1 VLAGFLLA
9 PVDARAQEEAVYYHT
24 DAIGS
29 VRMVTD
35 ASGAVVARY
44 DYLPF
49 GEPWPATPPN
59 PNPDVRQFTG
69 KGRDTETGL
78 DYFGARYYA
87 SQTGRFTTVDPV
99 LDIDQALVDPQRWNR
114 YTYVRNNP
122 FRYVDP
128 DGRASGRWD
137 WDDFISVGEV
147 ADGRVKEIQ
156 QHVTSSARSFRR
168 RSRACIATNKDAR
181 SSGVT
186 SRNFAADRP
195 TSSCIQRCYPERCLR
210 HRQLSGEWAVPG
222 GTGGHRGK
230 AGGRQPQRVGRHV
243 RTGLAAS
250 LRIFVCE
257 AFDLYSGGDRRFVPA
272 GPRDRSLPVE
282 QGPHLRRRQQN
293 RAVSQAL
300 DLARPEVRGAAR
312 LHHDRRR
319 RPIHEELEER
329 RPWEPMAFDDLA
341 WLVGHDDLEHRLRE
355 INGAARGVQHEW
367 TPPAAVMRLSTEE
380 SISSPQG
387 FRLPEK
393 HAASNG
399 DNFE

>member
-1 VLAGFLLA
+1 MLAGFLLA

-128 DGRASGRWD
+128 DGRALV
-137 WDDFISVGEV
+137 SVQ
-147 ADGRVKEIQ
+147 RRR
-156 QHVTSSARSFRR
+156 TSSLMPMPLSRTSSTAQPPSRR
-168 RSRACIATNKDAR
+168 VR
-181 SSGVT
+181 SST
-186 SRNFAADRP
+186 SPF
-195 TSSCIQRCYPERCLR
+195 Q
-210 HRQLSGEWAVPG
+210 
-222 GTGGHRGK
+222 
-230 AGGRQPQRVGRHV
+230 
-243 RTGLAAS
+243 
-250 LRIFVCE
+250 
-257 AFDLYSGGDRRFVPA
+257 
-272 GPRDRSLPVE
+272 
-282 QGPHLRRRQQN
+282 
-293 RAVSQAL
+293 
-300 DLARPEVRGAAR
+300 
-312 LHHDRRR
+312 
-319 RPIHEELEER
+319 
-329 RPWEPMAFDDLA
+329 
-341 WLVGHDDLEHRLRE
+341 
-355 INGAARGVQHEW
+355 
-367 TPPAAVMRLSTEE
+367 PAAA
-380 SISSPQG
+380 IS
-387 FRLPEK
+387 
-393 HAASNG
+393 A
-399 DNFE
+399 